1 MPNKD
6 VATKYGVRR
15 NTVLTWVKSKD
26 KLIASLKRSEENAR
40 EARKYQSM
48 VSFLKKKP
56 WNLRKYWIKP
66 TIFAS
71 NVVQSIQLLIEL
83 VEEVVN
89 LLVL

>member
-48 VSFLKKKP
+48 VSFLKKSLGICESIGS
-56 WNLRKYWIKP
+56 NLQY
-66 TIFAS
+66 
-71 NVVQSIQLLIEL
+71 LLQM
-83 VEEVVN
+83 
-89 LLVL
+89 